1 MKKYLVIRSDGSK
14 RIVGIMIDRAT
25 NKYCFVNLTTG
36 HVCSCRF
43 DTFEDALND
52 MDINEKVSAYF
63 KLPNEK
69 DNVQ

>member
-1 MKKYLVIRSDGSK
+1 MTKFLVTRYDGSK
-14 RIVGIMIDRAT
+14 RIVSIVVDRAT

-36 HVCSCRF
+36 HVCACRF
-43 DTFEDALND
+43 DTYDEALND
-52 MDINEKVSAYF
+52 MDKNEKVQTYY